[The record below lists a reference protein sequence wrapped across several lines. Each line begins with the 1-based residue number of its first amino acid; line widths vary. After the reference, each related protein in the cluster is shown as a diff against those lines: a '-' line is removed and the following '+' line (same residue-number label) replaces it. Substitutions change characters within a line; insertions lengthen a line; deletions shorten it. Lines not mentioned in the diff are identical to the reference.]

1 MSAILRIACSL
12 LLAAWLAAGLAGS
25 AAAEE
30 ALRFVQITDTHL
42 GDRDHLERTRRLVAE
57 INRLPVAVD
66 FVVHTGDIFA
76 GGVPEEA
83 ARERLAGAFRALKV
97 PIHFLPGNHDIP
109 AADPG
114 RGAAAY
120 RREVGPLVHRAAYRG
135 VTVVFAYT
143 EPLAQGF
150 VVEGYDPEAE
160 IESALAG
167 AGGGPVVFFHHR
179 PATEDLYDGVVHPG
193 WDPAGRS
200 RLESI
205 LRRHPVKAVVTGHFH
220 RDELQWMGDI
230 PVFTSPPVAGY
241 WGRQASF
248 RIYELRDGRLGYRS
262 VYLDIQVDIPA
273 DKNR

>member
-1 MSAILRIACSL
+1 MSRRFSRATACIM
-12 LLAAWLAAGLAGS
+12 LLAALV
-25 AAAEE
+25 AAALPGAAAADEV
-30 ALRFVQITDTHL
+30 LRFVQITDTHL

-57 INRLPVAVD
+57 INRLPVDVAC
-66 FVVHTGDIFA
+66 VVHTGDIFA
-76 GGVPEEA
+76 DGVPA
-83 ARERLAGAFRALKV
+83 APERERLLAVFRDLKV

-109 AADPG
+109 AADPE

-120 RREVGPLVHRAAYRG
+120 RREFGPLVHRAAYRG
-135 VTVVFAYT
+135 VAVVFAYT

-193 WDPAGRS
+193 WDPARRS

-248 RIYELRDGRLGYRS
+248 RLYEFRDGRLGYRTVHLS
-262 VYLDIQVDIPA
+262 E
-273 DKNR
+273 

>member
-1 MSAILRIACSL
+1 MAGLIGRRIAL
-12 LLAAWLAAGLAGS
+12 VAMLAVWLTAGLVGAR
-25 AAAEE
+25 AAAADEV
-30 ALRFVQITDTHL
+30 LRFVQVTDTHL

-76 GGVPEEA
+76 GGVPEGG
-83 ARERLAGAFRALKV
+83 ARERLADAFRALKV

-109 AADPG
+109 AADPN
-114 RGAAAY
+114 RGAAVY
-120 RREVGPLVHRAAYRG
+120 RREVGPLVHRAVYRG
-135 VTVVFAYT
+135 VAVIFAYT

-179 PATEDLYDGVVHPG
+179 PAGEDLYDGIVHPG
-193 WDPAGRS
+193 WDSAGR
-200 RLESI
+200 RRFERI
-205 LRRHPVKAVVTGHFH
+205 LGRHPVTAVVTGHFH
-220 RDELQWMGDI
+220 RDELHWLGDI
-230 PVFTSPPVAGY
+230 PVFVGPPVAAY

-248 RIYELRDGRLGYRS
+248 RLYEFREGRLGYRS
-262 VYLDIQVDIPA
+262 VYLSA
-273 DKNR
+273 DSPTPP